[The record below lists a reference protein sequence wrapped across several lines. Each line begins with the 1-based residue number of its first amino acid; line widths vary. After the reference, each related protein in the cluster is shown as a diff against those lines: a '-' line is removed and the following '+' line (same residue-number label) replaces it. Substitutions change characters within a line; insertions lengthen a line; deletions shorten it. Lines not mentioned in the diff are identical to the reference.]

1 MKKEYLQLEGLNKF
15 YFPVFLS
22 SEGRIFKP
30 TASRIWDIIQKAE
43 IVVTGYCDIATS
55 KKKYDDVHTAALQ
68 VAKEYYD
75 GYLIKQETL
84 VNRER
89 QRLASFDIYQ
99 ENSISK
105 TGLQNIR
112 QFRQQKLSLY
122 NEAVDNE
129 IRAYMDNHPNL
140 QCFII
145 ISIGGQE

>member
-1 MKKEYLQLEGLNKF
+1 MKKEYLQLDGLNKF

-30 TASRIWDIIQKAE
+30 TASRIWDIIQKSE
-43 IVVTGYCDIATS
+43 IIVTDYCDIATS
-55 KKKYDDVHTAALQ
+55 KKKYDDVHAAALQ

-99 ENSISK
+99 ENSITK

-129 IRAYMDNHPNL
+129 IRAYTDNHPNL
-140 QCFII
+140 QCFIMV
-145 ISIGGQE
+145 SIGGQE